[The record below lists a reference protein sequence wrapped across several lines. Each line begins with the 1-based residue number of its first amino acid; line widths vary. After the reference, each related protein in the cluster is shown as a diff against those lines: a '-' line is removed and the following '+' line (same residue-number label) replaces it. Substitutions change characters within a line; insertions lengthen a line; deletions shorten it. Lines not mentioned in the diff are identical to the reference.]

1 MKTQEW
7 VMIGVVV
14 LVMLFVF
21 FGHGRQPF
29 QALKEED
36 LARATVRLTPP
47 DVKMEVENREK
58 LAELLRQVNIGQK
71 DPSWQEYTG
80 QMVQFTLYYTDGSMQ
95 TAAVFSPF
103 FLLDGQGY
111 RANRQACEALQ
122 QFANDLRDSSE
133 PVVSPLASIYF
144 SEKIC
149 RDKTKEHETKE
160 SGKETFLRPEARL
173 GNGAGGLWP
182 STFL

>member
-58 LAELLRQVNIGQK
+58 LAELLRNVVFVVAGICFLVPLNYVYFRKRKDLFVN
-71 DPSWQEYTG
+71 
-80 QMVQFTLYYTDGSMQ
+80 
-95 TAAVFSPF
+95 
-103 FLLDGQGY
+103 
-111 RANRQACEALQ
+111 
-122 QFANDLRDSSE
+122 
-133 PVVSPLASIYF
+133 
-144 SEKIC
+144 
-149 RDKTKEHETKE
+149 
-160 SGKETFLRPEARL
+160 
-173 GNGAGGLWP
+173 
-182 STFL
+182 